1 MHVTMLC
8 KAEGAKGDPVTAP
21 QAYYDAG
28 AISEMVLWHLPEP
41 VPGSSH
47 GFKYRLFYGYPDRRT
62 VCYDNE
68 RGKGDHRHLLGVE
81 EPYRFETLDKL
92 VADFEADVAALRT
105 NEDEDE

>member
-1 MHVTMLC
+1 LRR
-8 KAEGAKGDPVTAP
+8 KR
-21 QAYYDAG
+21 YYDDG

-47 GFKYRLFYGYPDRRT
+47 GFRYRLFYGYPGRRT

-68 RGKGDHRHLLGVE
+68 RGKGDRRHHLGVE
-81 EPYRFETLDKL
+81 EPCRLETLDKS

-105 NEDEDE
+105 REDEDE